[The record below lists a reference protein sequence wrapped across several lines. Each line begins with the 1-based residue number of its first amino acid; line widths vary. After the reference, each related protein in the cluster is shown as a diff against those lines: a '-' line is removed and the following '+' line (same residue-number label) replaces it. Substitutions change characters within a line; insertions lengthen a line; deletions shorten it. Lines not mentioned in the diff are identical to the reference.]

1 MSGFP
6 DLVSGRRPVG
16 VVSFAQYDN
25 VRREDARNEV
35 EMLMPVVAEVFG
47 NIGITKDDVGFI
59 CSGSTDYLVG
69 GPFSFVTALDAV
81 GRVAAAGRVARRDGR
96 RLGALRSL
104 GAAPGGRDRRRAR
117 VLLRALVDRVTSARF
132 SPCSSTPTT
141 WRRCGPTRRRW
152 PPCRRRR

>member
-6 DLVSGRRPVG
+6 DLRSGSRPVG

-25 VRREDARNEV
+25 VRREDERNEV

-69 GPFSFVTALDAV
+69 GPFSFVMALVAV
-81 GRVAAAGRVARRDGR
+81 RVGARLAESHVEMDGG
-96 RLGALRSL
+96 GALN
-104 GAAPGGRDRRRAR
+104 
-117 VLLRALVDRVTSARF
+117 
-132 SPCSSTPTT
+132 
-141 WRRCGPTRRRW
+141 
-152 PPCRRRR
+152 